1 MVEQLARHLSEEIC
15 DPRSTLTKCSARK
28 GGFRRVCA
36 IVDVDLL
43 DSPGILDSDLE
54 LRRMVLENEEMWEE
68 SGSGV
73 FVAPRGASGN
83 TPHLGGTL
91 PGPLSSF

>member
-1 MVEQLARHLSEEIC
+1 
-15 DPRSTLTKCSARK
+15 
-28 GGFRRVCA
+28 
-36 IVDVDLL
+36 
-43 DSPGILDSDLE
+43 
-54 LRRMVLENEEMWEE
+54 MVLENEEMWEE
-68 SGSGV
+68 SGSEV